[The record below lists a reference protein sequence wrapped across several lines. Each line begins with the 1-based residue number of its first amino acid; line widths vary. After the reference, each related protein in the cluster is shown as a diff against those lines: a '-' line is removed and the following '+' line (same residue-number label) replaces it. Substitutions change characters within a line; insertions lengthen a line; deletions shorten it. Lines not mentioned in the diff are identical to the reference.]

1 MYVGKAS
8 QVALVVKNSPANAG
22 DIRDV
27 SLIPELGR
35 RHGSPLQ
42 WKPELR
48 AKGPEDEAIKGI
60 EFYR

>member
-1 MYVGKAS
+1 MCVGKAS
-8 QVALVVKNSPANAG
+8 QLALVIKNPPANAG
-22 DIRDV
+22 NVRAG
-27 SLIPELGR
+27 LIPESGR

-60 EFYR
+60 EFHR

>member
-8 QVALVVKNSPANAG
+8 QLALVIKNPPANAG
-22 DIRDV
+22 NVREG
-27 SLIPELGR
+27 LIPELGR

>member
-1 MYVGKAS
+1 MI
-8 QVALVVKNSPANAG
+8 LVKKNPPANAG
-22 DIRDV
+22 NVRAG
-27 SLIPELGR
+27 LIPESGR

-60 EFYR
+60 EFHR